1 MEIKITQSQLK
12 HILSEQED
20 KQPIKYP
27 CVPEDFQIG
36 TEQIIEYWKN
46 PTMAKVVLGIIGRE
60 SNFGKYWGTESGPKW
75 ISWMFPTKY
84 AVKTPFEYILNSS
97 PWLLKQAKKI
107 MSSEVDNWQ
116 PSMGLSQMTPDV
128 AAKYGIPYEELLEA
142 TGAMS
147 ATFAYIMENYQKAM
161 KYNDT
166 NKPSVVASFSDKSDA
181 TSRNT
186 DFKYSTGNAALD
198 LAIASYNA
206 GPTKVIKQ
214 WCMPKKDAGVDGFL
228 RVPCSSEKA
237 NKDEFVRNYLPNFK
251 QDELTTHGY
260 VKEVS
265 QRMKGYSCIKDGIPE

>member
-1 MEIKITQSQLK
+1 
-12 HILSEQED
+12 
-20 KQPIKYP
+20 
-27 CVPEDFQIG
+27 
-36 TEQIIEYWKN
+36 
-46 PTMAKVVLGIIGRE
+46 
-60 SNFGKYWGTESGPKW
+60 
-75 ISWMFPTKY
+75 
-84 AVKTPFEYILNSS
+84 
-97 PWLLKQAKKI
+97 
-107 MSSEVDNWQ
+107 
-116 PSMGLSQMTPDV
+116 
-128 AAKYGIPYEELLEA
+128 
-142 TGAMS
+142 
-147 ATFAYIMENYQKAM
+147 M